1 MKNKIY
7 TVPAQI
13 VSIVSTIDGK
23 WNLVFQRIDTID
35 DTTNPFHG
43 SHKMAVLRCDKFT
56 VKQIAMYWKVECMRK
71 LIGKQVVLKMQDDGT
86 IFEQVMA
93 VGKNRIGGFRAVSQ
107 QVPKMVMREAGETME
122 LGVMYVR

>member
-1 MKNKIY
+1 MNNKIY

-23 WNLVFQRIDTID
+23 WTLVFQRIDTID
-35 DTTNPFHG
+35 DVTNPFHG

-56 VKQIAMYWKVECMRK
+56 VKQIAMYWNVECMRK
-71 LIGKQVVLKMQDDGT
+71 LIGKQVVLKMQDNGT

-107 QVPKMVMREAGETME
+107 QIPKMVMREAGETME
-122 LGVMYVR
+122 LGIMYV

>member
-13 VSIVSTIDGK
+13 VSIVSTINGK

-35 DTTNPFHG
+35 DATNPFHG

-56 VKQIAMYWKVECMRK
+56 VKQIAMYWNVECMRK
-71 LIGKQVVLKMQDDGT
+71 LIGKQVVLKMQDNGT
-86 IFEQVMA
+86 IFEKVMA

-107 QVPKMVMREAGETME
+107 QIPKMVMREAGELMD
-122 LGVMYVR
+122 LGVMYV